1 MVMCA
6 LCGCETEET
15 REIPIYEE
23 ATPESKLLEIKE
35 ICPDCFDEITCMWV
49 GF

>member
-1 MVMCA
+1 MVRCA

-23 ATPESKLLEIKE
+23 ASTESRLLEIKE
-35 ICPDCFDEITCMWV
+35 ICLNCFEGISNMWI